1 MTGGLEAHKI
11 NIWRRGYPHEG
22 TPRGKCQRKG
32 VHSISPLLYGHM
44 QPKQLLEGS
53 SKANDTKGDQEQQMR
68 ARNEVA
74 EWGGAK
80 INPWIT

>member
-32 VHSISPLLYGHM
+32 VHSISPLFCGHM
-44 QPKQLLEGS
+44 QPKLLLKGS
-53 SKANDTKGDQEQQMR
+53 DLVQKLMTLRVIKSNKWEQ
-68 ARNEVA
+68 
-74 EWGGAK
+74 G
-80 INPWIT
+80 TS